1 MTSSEP
7 ISPPS
12 TTFSGLFQGALLDGL
27 QVSSMVV
34 PGGILLHQIRSG
46 PNNNLPSSTGSSG
59 GSSSSAIIKS
69 TYNYRITHFLRFNG
83 LFTFGFA
90 VIYAALFSSIKA
102 SSQSHL
108 FSVNNPAQT
117 RGSSSSKPSTTR
129 INDYS
134 LIGGT
139 LGGLITSTIFWR
151 RSLISL
157 VSLVPGGIG
166 IGIGGGVSTGYLHPR
181 SPPHPQ
187 S

>member
-1 MTSSEP
+1 MTSSERSVRFDH
-7 ISPPS
+7 IQWTLSRSPPRWS
-12 TTFSGLFQGALLDGL
+12 SRF
-27 QVSSMVV
+27 SMVV

-59 GSSSSAIIKS
+59 GSSSSAII
-69 TYNYRITHFLRFNG
+69 N
-83 LFTFGFA
+83 
-90 VIYAALFSSIKA
+90 SIKA